1 MKRVGYDIIRVN
13 IAVKPLVLISN
24 PQMNNDCSHNWPL
37 IKKTSSQ
44 NNETAIEWMSA
55 PELMTGSDY
64 SMVGYTLFIIW
75 QSSHN
80 WIINIHTSS
89 LTNAQWVQTICEVEF
104 EILYT

>member
-1 MKRVGYDIIRVN
+1 
-13 IAVKPLVLISN
+13 
-24 PQMNNDCSHNWPL
+24 
-37 IKKTSSQ
+37 
-44 NNETAIEWMSA
+44 MSA

-89 LTNAQWVQTICEVEF
+89 PNNAQWVQTICEVSEVEF
-104 EILYT
+104 EILST

>member
-1 MKRVGYDIIRVN
+1 LALNKK
-13 IAVKPLVLISN
+13 KP
-24 PQMNNDCSHNWPL
+24 
-37 IKKTSSQ
+37 SSQ

-55 PELMTGSDY
+55 SELMTGSDY

-89 LTNAQWVQTICEVEF
+89 PTNAQWVQTICEVEF
-104 EILYT
+104 EILHT